1 VEQKKINK
9 KLIEDSKKLSREFKL
24 SRAANSDLEKK
35 ISELA
40 EALKKCHDEK
50 KIAEEAFAN
59 SRKDLDKL
67 QKTHDDDLKLIENLQ
82 KDHKKSSKVAEDF

>member
-1 VEQKKINK
+1 
-9 KLIEDSKKLSREFKL
+9 L

-50 KIAEEAFAN
+50 KIVEEAFAN
-59 SRKDLDKL
+59 SRKDLEKL
-67 QKTHDDDLKLIENLQ
+67 
-82 KDHKKSSKVAEDF
+82 